1 LQVAEFFF
9 SIWFFFLILI
19 VLLALEGSKRRKE
32 TFQRIYSWLKQKSKN
47 IRYEEGGFFSRPR
60 IIAELKPEMQLER
73 VEVTTF
79 TIHHGHYSG
88 THYTSYSTTYLRI
101 FGMSEEGTNI
111 NITIR
116 DEGLFDKLAIGLG
129 LTEDIDSGDPIFDR
143 AHRVKSGTPE
153 IALKLIKDRRFRDC
167 VSAIRNLRKFEIRGG
182 KHLHFVVEC
191 NFDTSSAV
199 NAILAMERATEILA
213 PEIRTRPIIVEK
225 VKPAALKVEHKR
237 VIPPELLLNLKR
249 EFKKLSMYV
258 SKLKFEPSEEE
269 FTRVIVTPLLEEI
282 DYIQYNIGEKL
293 SVDALDSLEKT
304 VKKPVA
310 IEIRPKEEL
319 SLSQRETTFEE
330 IKNLFDIKCED
341 AEVLKK
347 VSEAYVLLEYI
358 SKIRKLRIFSITLH
372 DTTLKIHVEC
382 DMDPE
387 NVGKVYEAIKEAA
400 WWAKFYLLI

>member
-1 LQVAEFFF
+1 MQIAGFFF
-9 SIWFFFLILI
+9 AIWLFFLTLVI
-19 VLLALEGSKRRKE
+19 VLAIEESRRRRE
-32 TFQRIYSWLKQKSKN
+32 AFLRIYSWLKQKSRN
-47 IRYEEGGFFSRPR
+47 IHYEEGGFFSRPK
-60 IIAELKPEMQLER
+60 IVAELKPEMQLER
-73 VEVTTF
+73 VEVTEF
-79 TIHHGHYSG
+79 VVRYGKHSKA
-88 THYTSYSTTYLRI
+88 YLRVL
-101 FGMSEEGTNI
+101 GMSEEGTFV

-116 DEGLFDKLAIGLG
+116 DERLFDKLAIGLG

-153 IALKLIKDRRFRDC
+153 IALKLVKDRRFRDC
-167 VSAIRNLRKFEIRGG
+167 VSAIRDLRKFEIRGG

-191 NFDTSSAV
+191 NFDAPSAV
-199 NAILAMERATEILA
+199 NAILAMERAAEILA

-225 VKPAALKVEHKR
+225 VKPAALKVEHER
-237 VIPPELLLNLKR
+237 VMPPELLLNLKR

-258 SKLKFEPSEEE
+258 SKLKFEPSEEK

-282 DYIQYNIGEKL
+282 DYIQYNIGERL
-293 SVDALDSLEKT
+293 SIDALDSLEKT
-304 VKKPVA
+304 VKKTVA

-319 SLSQRETTFEE
+319 SLSQREATFEE
-330 IKNLFDIKCED
+330 IKDLFDIKCED

-382 DMDPE
+382 DIDPE
-387 NVGKVYEAIKEAA
+387 NVGKVYEAVKEAA

>member
-1 LQVAEFFF
+1 M
-9 SIWFFFLILI
+9 ILI

-79 TIHHGHYSG
+79 TIHHGYYSG

-101 FGMSEEGTNI
+101 FGMSEEGTNV

-116 DEGLFDKLAIGLG
+116 DEGFFDKLAIGLG
-129 LTEDIDSGDPIFDR
+129 LTEDIVSGDPIFDR

-153 IALKLIKDRRFRDC
+153 IALKLIKDRRFRDY
-167 VSAIRNLRKFEIRGG
+167 VLAIRDLRKFEIRGG

-237 VIPPELLLNLKR
+237 VMSPELLLNLKR

-304 VKKPVA
+304 VKRPVA
-310 IEIRPKEEL
+310 IEIHPKEEL

-330 IKNLFDIKCED
+330 IKSLFDIKCED
-341 AEVLKK
+341 AGILKK
-347 VSEAYVLLEYI
+347 VSEAYILLEYI

>member
-1 LQVAEFFF
+1 MQIAGFFF
-9 SIWFFFLILI
+9 AIWLFFLTLVI
-19 VLLALEGSKRRKE
+19 VLAIEESRRRRE
-32 TFQRIYSWLKQKSKN
+32 AFLRIYSWLKQKSRN
-47 IRYEEGGFFSRPR
+47 IHYEEGGFFSRPK
-60 IIAELKPEMQLER
+60 IVAELKPEMQLER
-73 VEVTTF
+73 VEVTEF
-79 TIHHGHYSG
+79 VVRYGKHSKA
-88 THYTSYSTTYLRI
+88 YLRVL
-101 FGMSEEGTNI
+101 GMSEEGTFV

-116 DEGLFDKLAIGLG
+116 DERLFDKLAIGLG

-153 IALKLIKDRRFRDC
+153 IALKLVKDRRFRDC
-167 VSAIRNLRKFEIRGG
+167 VSAIRDLRKFEIRGG

-191 NFDTSSAV
+191 NFDVPSAV
-199 NAILAMERATEILA
+199 NAILAMERAAEILA

-225 VKPAALKVEHKR
+225 VKPAALKVEHER
-237 VIPPELLLNLKR
+237 VMPPELLLNLKR

-258 SKLKFEPSEEE
+258 SKLKFEPSEEK

-282 DYIQYNIGEKL
+282 DYIQYNIGERL
-293 SVDALDSLEKT
+293 SIDALDSLEKT

-319 SLSQRETTFEE
+319 SLSQREATFEE
-330 IKNLFDIKCED
+330 IKDLFDIKCED

>member
-1 LQVAEFFF
+1 LQIAGFFF
-9 SIWFFFLILI
+9 AIWLFFLTLVI
-19 VLLALEGSKRRKE
+19 VLAIEESRRRRE
-32 TFQRIYSWLKQKSKN
+32 AFLRIYSWLKQKSRN
-47 IRYEEGGFFSRPR
+47 IHYEEGGFFSRPK
-60 IIAELKPEMQLER
+60 IVAELKPEMQLER
-73 VEVTTF
+73 VEVTEF
-79 TIHHGHYSG
+79 VVRYGKHSKA
-88 THYTSYSTTYLRI
+88 YLRVL
-101 FGMSEEGTNI
+101 GMSEEGTFV

-116 DEGLFDKLAIGLG
+116 DERLFDKLAIGLG

-153 IALKLIKDRRFRDC
+153 IALKLVKDRRFRDC
-167 VSAIRNLRKFEIRGG
+167 VSAIRDLRKFEIRGG

-191 NFDTSSAV
+191 NFDAPSAV
-199 NAILAMERATEILA
+199 NAILAMERAAEILA

-225 VKPAALKVEHKR
+225 VKPAALKVEHER
-237 VIPPELLLNLKR
+237 VMPPELLLNLKR

-258 SKLKFEPSEEE
+258 SKLKFEPSEEK

-282 DYIQYNIGEKL
+282 DYIQYNIGERL
-293 SVDALDSLEKT
+293 SIDALDSLEKT
-304 VKKPVA
+304 VKKTVA

-319 SLSQRETTFEE
+319 SLSQREATFEE

-387 NVGKVYEAIKEAA
+387 NVGKVYEAVKEAA

>member
-1 LQVAEFFF
+1 MQVAEFFF
-9 SIWFFFLILI
+9 SLWFFFLIIII
-19 VLLALEGSKRRKE
+19 VLLAFEGSKRRRE
-32 TFQRIYSWLKQKSKN
+32 TFQKIYSWLKQKSKS
-47 IRYEEGGFFSRPR
+47 IHYEEGGFFSRPR

-79 TIHHGHYSG
+79 IIHHGKYSE
-88 THYTSYSTTYLRI
+88 TYLRVL
-101 FGMSEEGTNI
+101 GMSEEGTNV

-153 IALKLIKDRRFRDC
+153 IALKLVKDRRFRDC
-167 VSAIRNLRKFEIRGG
+167 VSAIRDLRKFEIRGG

-191 NFDTSSAV
+191 NFDAPSAV
-199 NAILAMERATEILA
+199 NAILAMERAAEILA

-225 VKPAALKVEHKR
+225 VKPAALKVEHER
-237 VIPPELLLNLKR
+237 VMPPELLLNLKR

-258 SKLKFEPSEEE
+258 SKLKFEPSEEK

-282 DYIQYNIGEKL
+282 DYIQYNIGERL
-293 SVDALDSLEKT
+293 SIDALDSLEKT

-319 SLSQRETTFEE
+319 SLSQREATFEE

-387 NVGKVYEAIKEAA
+387 NVGKVYEAVKEAA

>member
-1 LQVAEFFF
+1 MQIAGFFF
-9 SIWFFFLILI
+9 AIWLFFLTLVI
-19 VLLALEGSKRRKE
+19 VLAIEESRRRRE
-32 TFQRIYSWLKQKSKN
+32 AFLRIYSWLKQKSRN
-47 IRYEEGGFFSRPR
+47 IHYEEGGFFSRPK

-73 VEVTTF
+73 VEVTEF
-79 TIHHGHYSG
+79 VVRYGKHSKA
-88 THYTSYSTTYLRI
+88 YLRVL
-101 FGMSEEGTNI
+101 GMSEEGTFVNV
-111 NITIR
+111 TIR
-116 DEGLFDKLAIGLG
+116 DERLFDKLAIGLG

-153 IALKLIKDRRFRDC
+153 IALKLVKDRQFRDC
-167 VSAIRNLRKFEIRGG
+167 VSAIRDLRKFEIRGG

-191 NFDTSSAV
+191 NFDAPSAV
-199 NAILAMERATEILA
+199 NAILAMERAAEILA

-225 VKPAALKVEHKR
+225 VKPAALKVEHER
-237 VIPPELLLNLKR
+237 VMPPELLLNLKR

-258 SKLKFEPSEEE
+258 SKLKFEPSEEK

-282 DYIQYNIGEKL
+282 DYIQYNIGERL
-293 SVDALDSLEKT
+293 SIDALDSLEKT
-304 VKKPVA
+304 VKKTVA

-319 SLSQRETTFEE
+319 SLSQREATFEE

>member
-1 LQVAEFFF
+1 LQIAGFFF
-9 SIWFFFLILI
+9 AIWLFFLTLVI
-19 VLLALEGSKRRKE
+19 VLAIEESRRRRE
-32 TFQRIYSWLKQKSKN
+32 AFLRIYSWLKQKSRN
-47 IRYEEGGFFSRPR
+47 IHYEEGGFFSRPK
-60 IIAELKPEMQLER
+60 IVAELKPEMQLER
-73 VEVTTF
+73 VEVTEF
-79 TIHHGHYSG
+79 VVRYGKHSKA
-88 THYTSYSTTYLRI
+88 YLRVL
-101 FGMSEEGTNI
+101 GMSEEGTFV

-116 DEGLFDKLAIGLG
+116 DERLFDKLAIGLG

-153 IALKLIKDRRFRDC
+153 IALKLVKDRRFRDC
-167 VSAIRNLRKFEIRGG
+167 VSAIRDLRKFEIRGG

-191 NFDTSSAV
+191 NFDAPSAV
-199 NAILAMERATEILA
+199 NAILAMERAAEILA

-225 VKPAALKVEHKR
+225 VKPAALKVEHER
-237 VIPPELLLNLKR
+237 VMPPELLLNLKR

-258 SKLKFEPSEEE
+258 SKLKFEPSEEK

-282 DYIQYNIGEKL
+282 DYIQYNIGERL
-293 SVDALDSLEKT
+293 SIDALDSLEKT
-304 VKKPVA
+304 VKKTVA

-319 SLSQRETTFEE
+319 SLSQREATFEE
-330 IKNLFDIKCED
+330 IKDLFDIKCED

-382 DMDPE
+382 DIDPE
-387 NVGKVYEAIKEAA
+387 NVGKVYEAVKEAA